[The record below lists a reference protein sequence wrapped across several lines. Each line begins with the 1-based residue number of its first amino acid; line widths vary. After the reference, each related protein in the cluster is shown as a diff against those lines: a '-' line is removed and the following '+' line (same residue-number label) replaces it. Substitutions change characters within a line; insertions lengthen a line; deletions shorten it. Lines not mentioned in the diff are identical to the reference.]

1 MDQMGVYFVGF
12 VGQYGYDRVLS
23 VLGRHMRDFLN
34 GLDNLHE
41 YLKFSYPRMRAPSFI
56 CENETKQGLTL
67 HYRSKRRGF
76 VYYTMGQIREVAR
89 YFYHK
94 EMHIELVREEILFDT
109 VHVTFQLT
117 FDNRAFTLA
126 SLAMTREEKHLPISA
141 HVLFEIFPFC
151 IVFGADMVVRSIGNS
166 LMVILPDLLGKKIT
180 AWFDLVRPLIAFKF
194 QTILNRTNNIFELV
208 TVEPVTDRPENQ
220 KSNEMLLH
228 DDGSE
233 PEKSLRLK
241 GQMVYMDNWRMIMFL
256 GTPVMPD
263 LNALITTGLY
273 INDLSMHDFSRD
285 LMLAGTQQSV
295 ELKLAL
301 DQEQQKSKKLEE
313 SMRKL
318 DEEMRR
324 TDELLYQM
332 IPKQVADRLRR
343 GENPIDTC
351 EMFDCVSILF
361 SDVVTFT
368 EICSRITPME
378 VVSMLN
384 AMYSIFDTLT
394 ERNHVYKVE
403 TIGDAYMVVAGA
415 PEKDPNHAE
424 KVCDMALD
432 MVDAIK
438 DLKDPSTG
446 QHLRI
451 RVGVHSGAVV
461 AGIVGLK
468 MPRYCLFGDSVNTAS
483 RMESTSAAMKVHIS
497 ESTKEFLG
505 PNYRVTE
512 RGEIDVKGKGT
523 MKTYWLDEREN
534 RKPLQLSPAQLLP
547 VSTFVPPPTTP
558 AVIMAKPPARAI
570 MPAPTVLPKERT
582 MIQVP
587 SAAAAA
593 TTTTASG
600 SVTVAT
606 SAAKVSSNAETE
618 ANNATSATV
627 EDRSRIYSPVTFK
640 DVARRSIANSPVRSL
655 YGSASAGLGEKGR
668 ESRSNSTGHVFMR
681 SPSDVFGSLIL
692 DTEEFLEDL
701 QMSRSSLANNAQC
714 PCSPIPPFRI
724 GSAPPKPRPSNP
736 DQFTPEELAAMEQIT
751 PPSTAPARETS
762 TYHMK
767 SSTSTTSLS
776 MDKPA
781 TKVSRITPM
790 EVVSMLNAMYSIF
803 DTLTERNHV
812 YKVETI
818 GDAYMVVAGA
828 PEKDP
833 NHAEKVCDTALDM
846 VDAIK
851 DLKDPSTGQHL
862 RIRVGVHSGAVV
874 AGIVGL
880 KMPRYCLFGDSVNT
894 ASRMVLPSQTTTM
907 TTTTTPRV
915 KEVKPVNKPTTCPQ
929 ATTTAAA
936 SGATPKTNVFSRTTS
951 KESISMNS
959 PPPMRSMSAP
969 LPMSK
974 AARKAFLAAKQ
985 TKAIEKLDKMI
996 EEVQENDA
1004 QLKASQSARLNE
1016 VFGDR
1021 MTPQGGNASVMDMS
1035 GGCPLFLPPP
1045 PRHMGNSISDSN
1057 ICSHG
1062 HSHGH
1067 APTIHHAPCHHV
1079 HEPSSSKLSTSHSFS
1094 HARHSA
1100 AIHPCCTGAAYAGHS
1115 GNGRHS
1121 HRMHSNACQIL

>member
-1 MDQMGVYFVGF
+1 MYGLLLENLSEYIKSVYGEEKWEDIRRQAGIDSPSFSVHQVLGVSEREFMDQMGVYFVGF

-151 IVFGADMVVRSIGNS
+151 MVFGADMVVRSIGNS
-166 LMVILPDLLGKKIT
+166 LMVILPELLGKKIT

-208 TVEPVTDRPENQ
+208 TVDPVTERFDSQ
-220 KSNEMLLH
+220 NEDLLQH
-228 DDGSE
+228 EDGSE

-241 GQMVYMDNWRMIMFL
+241 GQMVYMENWRMIMFL

-263 LNALITTGLY
+263 LNSLITTGLY

-313 SMRKL
+313 SMRLL

-351 EMFDCVSILF
+351 EMFDSVSILF
-361 SDVVTFT
+361 SDIVTFT

-384 AMYSIFDTLT
+384 AMYSIFDKLT
-394 ERNHVYKVE
+394 ERNSVYKVE

-415 PEKDPNHAE
+415 PDKDANHAE
-424 KVCDMALD
+424 RVCDMALD
-432 MVDAIK
+432 MVDAIT

-468 MPRYCLFGDSVNTAS
+468 MPRYCLFGDTVNTAS
-483 RMESTSAAMKVHIS
+483 RMESTSIAMKVHIS
-497 ESTKEFLG
+497 ESTKILIG
-505 PNYRVTE
+505 PNYKILE

-523 MKTYWLDEREN
+523 MGTYWLEEREN
-534 RKPLQLSPAQLLP
+534 RLPLQLTATLQVHPVSPAS
-547 VSTFVPPPTTP
+547 STATS
-558 AVIMAKPPARAI
+558 KPKAI
-570 MPAPTVLPKERT
+570 MPPVSKALTPLVPVSVSLDVSIPATTVPTVD
-582 MIQVP
+582 VVAP
-587 SAAAAA
+587 SSSISGLVLTAAAAA
-593 TTTTASG
+593 HMSLHHQAVVAAGLSGDSG
-600 SVTVAT
+600 STVVSGVGD
-606 SAAKVSSNAETE
+606 SASSGGGDA
-618 ANNATSATV
+618 AAAAAAGGGAAV
-627 EDRSRIYSPVTFK
+627 GAPADDRNSRIYSPVTFK
-640 DVARRSIANSPVRSL
+640 DVARRSVANSPVR
-655 YGSASAGLGEKGR
+655 GSAGFPCSDQEKRR

-681 SPSDVFGSLIL
+681 SPSDIFGSLIL

-701 QMSRSSLANNAQC
+701 QISRSSLANNNNNAP
-714 PCSPIPPFRI
+714 PCGFSPTPPFRI
-724 GSAPPKPRPSNP
+724 GSAPSKPRPSNP
-736 DQFTPEELAAMEQIT
+736 DKFTPEELAAMDQMT
-751 PPSTAPARETS
+751 PPSTAPARETAS
-762 TYHMK
+762 C
-767 SSTSTTSLS
+767 SSASLDRDKAAKLRKITFSNSSS
-776 MDKPA
+776 MDA
-781 TKVSRITPM
+781 
-790 EVVSMLNAMYSIF
+790 
-803 DTLTERNHV
+803 
-812 YKVETI
+812 
-818 GDAYMVVAGA
+818 
-828 PEKDP
+828 
-833 NHAEKVCDTALDM
+833 
-846 VDAIK
+846 
-851 DLKDPSTGQHL
+851 
-862 RIRVGVHSGAVV
+862 
-874 AGIVGL
+874 
-880 KMPRYCLFGDSVNT
+880 
-894 ASRMVLPSQTTTM
+894 
-907 TTTTTPRV
+907 TTTTTAVAAVVCPMRS
-915 KEVKPVNKPTTCPQ
+915 KTPPMSQQPVVQ
-929 ATTTAAA
+929 A
-936 SGATPKTNVFSRTTS
+936 STS
-951 KESISMNS
+951 KGDSKRPGSKDSVSSISLHS
-959 PPPMRSMSAP
+959 PPPHRSNSAP
-969 LPMSK
+969 ARPHSMSK

-985 TKAIEKLDKMI
+985 TKAMEKLDKMI
-996 EEVQENDA
+996 EEVH
-1004 QLKASQSARLNE
+1004 E
-1016 VFGDR
+1016 VES
-1021 MTPQGGNASVMDMS
+1021 QGGGGDLAA

-1045 PRHMGNSISDSN
+1045 PQQQQRLMPSSISDSGL
-1057 ICSHG
+1057 CSHG
-1062 HSHGH
+1062 HSH
-1067 APTIHHAPCHHV
+1067 APSCHHL
-1079 HEPSSSKLSTSHSFS
+1079 EPKMSNSQSFQHSPRGGIT
-1094 HARHSA
+1094 HQ
-1100 AIHPCCTGAAYAGHS
+1100 CCSGFGH

-1121 HRMHSNACQIL
+1121 HRMHSNACRIL